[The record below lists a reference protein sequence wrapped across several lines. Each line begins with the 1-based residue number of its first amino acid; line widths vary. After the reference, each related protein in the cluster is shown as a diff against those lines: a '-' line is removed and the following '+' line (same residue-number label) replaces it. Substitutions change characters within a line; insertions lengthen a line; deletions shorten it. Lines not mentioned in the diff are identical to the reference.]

1 MITKKDLE
9 ISNVSYTN
17 KDFEQIYPEQLDL
30 VKKITNK
37 WDPETTN
44 ESDPGLVLLKLNAFI
59 ADKNN
64 YNIDKNTLE
73 NMITSCTQQNSM
85 QDICERLG
93 YNIGYYKS
101 ATCDLTFTYL
111 GGEETL
117 DAILGINQSEE
128 DNPSPN
134 VNGSFIIK
142 AFDTSFI
149 TEDNI
154 VYTLLEDIEISKNQ
168 RTTLTSKKVMQGE
181 LKALSVSSAIST
193 ENNSTEATKI
203 QVYNLDENNRIYF
216 PDTMV
221 AENGV
226 FINKQYYDNYQDN
239 NVWRKVDNLNDQD
252 LGQKVYKFGYNSKKG
267 FPYIEFPSDISD
279 LIEDGLEIWYLVT
292 NGVNGYVPA
301 GSLTTINTLSVKSLT
316 ADVGDITSL
325 SEDYYSCNNS
335 AGVGSSEP
343 ETIDEAYNNFKK
355 TIGTFDTLVSCR
367 DYSNGIYRYE
377 NADGSHLVSNVQAL
391 DIRTDPNRKTTI
403 LQRDTQG
410 LSYYKNIIKPDFKNR
425 YNELVLH
432 ALQPYD
438 GDVTTLTK
446 YNGTYNKINSSQC
459 QNISDAIEEYK
470 TISHELVNPGNNET
484 HHIENRYKLKV
495 NISTNY
501 KVNMVE
507 ESSILTN
514 VKNALY
520 DNFNARQVDFGEE
533 IPYDSILEVIRN
545 ADSRIKNVVLDD
557 PEITSYIIMGSDQNI
572 SHKYSPD
579 GTDINI
585 LVENILGGRLELY
598 IDTKEFALDYNMD
611 LAEANQVNNLIAL
624 DATTSMTLST
634 TLNEVQKNETVQ
646 IVEDSYVSTI
656 TYPAYVYYNF
666 NGTNKISAN
675 VVHKLG
681 EGEKLIIYY
690 TDSSEQ
696 VQIIPYEAGTLLKSS
711 FDIENT
717 AATDENR
724 IPRWLKGEEVSD
736 TKPEGD
742 SIPLVAIATDDTIE
756 ILEKNSVKL
765 NSNLQY
771 CFWYIKPHL
780 NTEATAE
787 FDGDGNNS
795 LVKNEENSLVF
806 YKDSSDNLGKK
817 YFHIL
822 EEGEYFIY
830 PDANMLNLYTVG
842 SGTKLEIEIDTTNTN
857 PFVKDGDTYKLVKR
871 ESSEINLEELEEA
884 LVSESVGSFEKSFKW
899 EKVDF
904 SKTPLNIVES
914 AITTFVEGEKL
925 KLPDNSVSI
934 PIDSKWTSLTENI
947 ESDDGIYSCSKVTNP
962 KIRIILNV
970 NGNSTTPQ
978 ELVGNQNLTYF
989 VHGEKLT
996 SGSIGSGDGSSK
1008 FIQLYPQIDSYSQI
1022 ILRTP
1027 KYNEELKQ
1035 DGYLYDYSL
1044 FTYSN
1049 QEESEGTSLTPLA
1062 SLTSGLTPSA
1072 ERQEY
1077 VISLGKIK
1085 EKVGEKTT
1093 IEIVLNNSLQD
1104 VYVNVFNTYNSR
1116 TLLLKPDDNN
1126 EIILNFDSS
1135 ENAIVDLND
1144 TSVEWGNYNLYLTI
1158 PKKLKLADWLSEL
1171 ETKTVQSILEKI
1183 TESSDNT
1190 FDYLEPLSNSKLITS
1205 YTPIYSFSDYNNIY
1219 NPLTIAKID
1228 FSSGESSFNIVAS
1241 SRK

>member
-9 ISNVSYTN
+9 INNVSYTN

-59 ADKNN
+59 GDKNN

-73 NMITSCTQQNSM
+73 NMITSCTQRNSM

-111 GGEETL
+111 GGETTL
-117 DAILGINQSEE
+117 DGVLGINQEE
-128 DNPSPN
+128 GESSQ
-134 VNGSFIIK
+134 NGSFTLK

-154 VYTLLEDIEISKNQ
+154 VYTLLEDIEISTTQ

-181 LKALSVSSAIST
+181 LKALNISSAIST
-193 ENNSTEATKI
+193 DNSSSEATKI
-203 QVYNLDENNRIYF
+203 QVYNLDENNRVYF

-226 FINKQYYDNYQDN
+226 FINKQYYETYQND

-252 LGQKVYKFGYNSKKG
+252 LGSRVYKFGYDSKKG

-279 LIEDGLEIWYLVT
+279 LIGDGLEIWYLVT
-292 NGVNGYVPA
+292 SGVNGYVPA
-301 GSLTTINTLSVKSLT
+301 NSLTAINTLVVKNNNQTL
-316 ADVGDITSL
+316 DITSL

-355 TIGTFDTLVSCR
+355 TVGTFDTLVSCR

-377 NADGSHLVSNVQAL
+377 NVDGSHLVSNVQAL

-403 LQRDTQG
+403 LQRDQQG
-410 LSYYKNIIKPDFKNR
+410 LSYYRNIIKSDFKGK

-432 ALQPYD
+432 GLQPYD
-438 GDVTTLTK
+438 GDITTLTK
-446 YNGTYNKINSSQC
+446 YNNTYNKINSSQC

-470 TISHELVNPGNNET
+470 TISHELVNPGNDEI
-484 HHIENRYKLKV
+484 HHIENRYKLRV

-501 KVNMVE
+501 KVNQVE

-533 IPYDSILEVIRN
+533 IPYDSILEVIKN

-557 PEITSYIIMGSDQNI
+557 PEITPYIIMGSDQNI

-579 GTDINI
+579 SGSDINI
-585 LVENILGGRLELY
+585 LVDNILGGRLELY

-611 LAEANQVNNLIAL
+611 LTTATRVDNLIAL
-624 DATTSMTLST
+624 NAETSMTLGST
-634 TLNEVQKNETVQ
+634 STEIQPNGTIQ
-646 IVEDSYVSTI
+646 IVEDSYVSTMA
-656 TYPAYVYYNF
+656 YPAYVYYNF
-666 NGTNKISAN
+666 NGKEISAN
-675 VVHKLG
+675 VVHKLT
-681 EGEKLIIYY
+681 EDEVLTIYY
-690 TDSSEQ
+690 TDSSDQ
-696 VQIIPYEAGTLLKSS
+696 VQIIEYGEGTFLKSS
-711 FDIENT
+711 FDIGNT
-717 AATDENR
+717 ADTTDENR
-724 IPRWLKGEEVSD
+724 ISRWLQNKEVFD
-736 TKPEGD
+736 TKPEGN
-742 SIPLVAIATDDTIE
+742 STPLVAISTDDTIE
-756 ILEKNSVKL
+756 ILEKNAVEL

-780 NTEATAE
+780 NITATSE
-787 FDGDGNNS
+787 FDENNNN
-795 LVKNEENSLVF
+795 LLIKNEESSLIF
-806 YKDSSDNLGKK
+806 TKDGTSNK

-830 PDANMLNLYTVG
+830 PDVNMLNLYAVG
-842 SGTKLEIEIDTTNTN
+842 SGTKLEIEIKGDNVYPFEKEDDNTL
-857 PFVKDGDTYKLVKR
+857 KLVKK
-871 ESSEINLEELEEA
+871 ESNEINLEELEEA
-884 LVSESVGSFEKSFKW
+884 LVSESVGSFEKSFRW

-904 SKTPLNIVES
+904 SKNPLNIVES
-914 AITTFVEGEKL
+914 AITTFVEGEK
-925 KLPDNSVSI
+925 VSSSSLSI
-934 PIDSKWTSLTENI
+934 SSTWSSLTSNI
-947 ESDDGIYSCSKVTNP
+947 ESESGLYSYSDVTNP

-978 ELVGNQNLTYF
+978 KLYANQKITYF
-989 VHGEKLT
+989 VHGDKLST
-996 SGSIGSGDGSSK
+996 GLITAGG
-1008 FIQLYPQIDSYSQI
+1008 FIQLYPHVDSYSQI

-1044 FTYSN
+1044 FTYKN
-1049 QEESEGTSLTPLA
+1049 QVASEGTSLSTLA
-1062 SLTSGLTPSA
+1062 SLTDGLTPSA

-1077 VISLGKIK
+1077 VISLGEIK
-1085 EKVGEKTT
+1085 TKLGETST
-1093 IEIVLNNSLQD
+1093 SIDVTLNSSLND
-1104 VYVNVFNTYNSR
+1104 VYINVFNTRNSK
-1116 TLLLKPDDNN
+1116 TLLLKPSDDNK
-1126 EIILNFDSS
+1126 ITLNFGSGDNS
-1135 ENAIVDLND
+1135 IVDLSETGVNW
-1144 TSVEWGNYNLYLTI
+1144 SNYKLYLTV
-1158 PKKLKLADWLSEL
+1158 PKKLKLATWLSEL
-1171 ETKTVQSILEKI
+1171 DQSVQGTILDVIKTN
-1183 TESSDNT
+1183 SDNT

-1205 YTPIYSFSDYNNIY
+1205 YTPIYSFFDYNNVY

-1228 FSSGESSFNIVAS
+1228 FSKDKFNCNIVAS

>member
-9 ISNVSYTN
+9 INNVSYTN

-111 GGEETL
+111 GGEGTL
-117 DAILGINQSEE
+117 DELLGIKEST
-128 DNPSPN
+128 
-134 VNGSFIIK
+134 NGDPLGAFTIK

-154 VYTLLEDIEISKNQ
+154 VYTLLEDIEILKDQ
-168 RTTLTSKKVMQGE
+168 RTTLTPKKVMQGE
-181 LKALSVSSAIST
+181 LKALNVSSTIST
-193 ENNSTEATKI
+193 DNSSTEATKI

-226 FINKQYYDNYQDN
+226 FINKQYYDNYQDD

-252 LGQKVYKFGYNSKKG
+252 LGSKVYKFGYDSKKG

-279 LIEDGLEIWYLVT
+279 LIGDGLEIWYLVT
-292 NGVNGYVPA
+292 SGVNGYAPA
-301 GSLTTINTLSVKSLT
+301 GSLTTINTLSVDGVGSLT
-316 ADVGDITSL
+316 SL
-325 SEDYYSCNNS
+325 EDYYSCNNS

-355 TIGTFDTLVSCR
+355 TVGTFDTLVSCR

-403 LQRDTQG
+403 LQRDRQG
-410 LSYYKNIIKPDFKNR
+410 LSYYKNIIKSDFKGR

-438 GDVTTLTK
+438 GDISTLTK
-446 YNGTYNKINSSQC
+446 YNSTYNKINSSQC

-470 TISHELVNPGNNET
+470 TISHELVNPGNNEI
-484 HHIENRYKLKV
+484 HHIENRYRLKV

-501 KVNMVE
+501 KVNTVE

-533 IPYDSILEVIRN
+533 IPYDSILEVIRK

-557 PEITSYIIMGSDQNI
+557 PEITPYIIKGSDENI

-579 GTDINI
+579 STDTKDTNI

-611 LAEANQVNNLIAL
+611 LAKAQQVDNLIAL
-624 DATTSMTLST
+624 DASTSMTLSAT
-634 TLNEVQKNETVQ
+634 SNEVQKNETIQ

-666 NGTNKISAN
+666 NGTKISAN
-675 VVHKLG
+675 VVYKLG
-681 EGEKLIIYY
+681 EDEELIIYY
-690 TDSSEQ
+690 TDSSDQ
-696 VQIIPYEAGTLLKSS
+696 VQILTYEEGTLLKSS

-717 AATDENR
+717 VEPTDENR
-724 IPRWLKGEEVSD
+724 ISRWLKDKEIYD
-736 TKPEGD
+736 TKPEGN
-742 SIPLVAIATDDTIE
+742 STPLVAISTDDTIE
-756 ILEKNSVKL
+756 ILEKNYVKL
-765 NSNLQY
+765 DSNLQY

-787 FDGDGNNS
+787 FDGEGNDS
-795 LVKNEENSLVF
+795 LIKNEENSLIL
-806 YKDSSDNLGKK
+806 YHDTENK

-830 PDANMLNLYTVG
+830 PDSNMLNLYAVG
-842 SGTKLEIEIDTTNTN
+842 SGTKLEIEIDSNNTN
-857 PFVKDGDTYKLVKR
+857 PFVTEDNGNTYKLVKR

-884 LVSESVGSFEKSFKW
+884 LVSESVGSFEKSFRW

-904 SKTPLNIVES
+904 SKNALNIVES

-925 KLPDNSVSI
+925 NISEGSV
-934 PIDSKWTSLTENI
+934 PIDSEWTSLTKNI
-947 ESDDGIYSCSKVTNP
+947 TSDSGNYNYSNVTNP

-970 NGNSTTPQ
+970 NGNSTSPQ
-978 ELVGNQNLTYF
+978 QLVGNQKVTYF
-989 VHGEKLT
+989 VEGFKQDFTLEEPTLAP
-996 SGSIGSGDGSSK
+996 SISK
-1008 FIQLYPQIDSYSQI
+1008 ESFIQLYPQIDSYSQI

-1049 QEESEGTSLTPLA
+1049 QVESEGKPLTTLA
-1062 SLTSGLTPSA
+1062 SLTNGLTPSA

-1077 VISLGKIK
+1077 VISLDKIK
-1085 EKVGEKTT
+1085 ATT
-1093 IEIVLNNSLQD
+1093 IEITLNASLKD
-1104 VYVNVFNTYNSR
+1104 VYVNVFNTYNSK
-1116 TLLLKPDDNN
+1116 TLLLKPDSNN
-1126 EIILNFDSS
+1126 KIVLNFGSGEDTV
-1135 ENAIVDLND
+1135 VDLSKTLGEGD
-1144 TSVEWGNYNLYLTI
+1144 SWSNYNLYLTT
-1158 PKKLKLADWLSEL
+1158 PKKLKLANWLSGL
-1171 ETKTVQSILEKI
+1171 KDETIQNILTNI
-1183 TESSDNT
+1183 ATSSDNT

-1205 YTPIYSFSDYNNIY
+1205 YTPIYSFFDYNNIY